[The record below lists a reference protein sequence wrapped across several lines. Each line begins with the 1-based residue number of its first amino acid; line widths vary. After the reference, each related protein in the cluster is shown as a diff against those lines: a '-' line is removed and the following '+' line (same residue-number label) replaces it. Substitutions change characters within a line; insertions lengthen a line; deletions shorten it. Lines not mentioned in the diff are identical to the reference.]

1 MTNQVE
7 EALQSLL
14 EVSKIQGRLDSAFI
28 NKGVAPEE
36 TSTEGEKSS
45 PTTIYSKDIV
55 DAKLISLE
63 ENLTNRLSD
72 LESKIDDLPD
82 KIKAALLGNSANF
95 KKNNQIAIWLIVVL
109 STISALGVLLPIL
122 YSWLTYIR

>member
-14 EVSKIQGRLDSAFI
+14 EVSRIQGRLDSGFI

-36 TSTEGEKSS
+36 ISTEGEKSS
-45 PTTIYSKDIV
+45 PTTFYSKDIV
-55 DAKLISLE
+55 DAKLVSLE
-63 ENLTNRLSD
+63 ENLTDRLSD

-82 KIKAALLGNSANF
+82 KIKADLLGNSANF